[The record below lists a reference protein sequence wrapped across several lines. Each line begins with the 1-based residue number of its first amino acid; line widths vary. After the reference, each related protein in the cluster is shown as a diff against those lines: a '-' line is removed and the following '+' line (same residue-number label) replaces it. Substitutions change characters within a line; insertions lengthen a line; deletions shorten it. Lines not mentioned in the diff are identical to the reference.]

1 MLHWTIPF
9 RQLIA
14 RVIDMEILFAITRNY
29 YKLISSKIGVNNI
42 YRSRKHIVRRCK
54 IGYETGLPRSLL
66 LIFHLFL
73 REIYQWNVQLE

>member
-1 MLHWTIPF
+1 MLHWTVPF

-14 RVIDMEILFAITRNY
+14 RVIDMEILFAITQNY
-29 YKLISSKIGVNNI
+29 YKLISPKIGVNNI
-42 YRSRKHIVRRCK
+42 YRSRKHIVRCK

-66 LIFHLFL
+66 LIFHLFP